1 MQHVKNIM
9 ATIYNFLFISVGA
22 ENPSPF
28 RGWDEC
34 DS

>member
-1 MQHVKNIM
+1 MWQ
-9 ATIYNFLFISVGA
+9 FLSNEGA

-34 DS
+34 DSRVGITL